1 MFSYTAAGSFGFT
14 RGTWDVFSSVGDVDV
29 VLSRGE
35 GGVLHAAAAV
45 LVVLAGH
52 LGLGRAF
59 HSDAQTPNTGPPVP
73 RKHTLSDTRLRPPG
87 TKHPHTH
94 CQTSLSHT
102 TTGRQTLYHNNDG
115 SYTVWSGLRSW
126 FTTSGD

>member
-52 LGLGRAF
+52 LGLRGPL
-59 HSDAQTPNTGPPVP
+59 HGEAQAASTGTPARESNPPQRQ
-73 RKHTLSDTRLRPPG
+73 RKEIIQRHGDNCVHTEPG
-87 TKHPHTH
+87 
-94 CQTSLSHT
+94 
-102 TTGRQTLYHNNDG
+102 
-115 SYTVWSGLRSW
+115 
-126 FTTSGD
+126 